1 MLFGFCL
8 SVVWVLFGCCLSVVW
23 VLFECLSV
31 VEKDSIRLV

>member
-1 MLFGFCL
+1 MLFECL
-8 SVVWVLFGCCLSVVW
+8 SVVWVLFECCLSVVW